1 MLLYENILS
10 LCKQRGI
17 SITRLSVDIGV
28 GNSAPTKW
36 KRGSIPRMD
45 TLEKIADYF
54 GVSVSFLL
62 SSHDSP
68 DTFKMGNVSGS
79 SAVAQGVSGQT
90 INVSSGGSVSSGGNS
105 ELEEELIRI
114 FRTLDL
120 RGQTAVMTC
129 LYEQEERRGK
139 L

>member
-1 MLLYENILS
+1 
-10 LCKQRGI
+10 
-17 SITRLSVDIGV
+17 
-28 GNSAPTKW
+28 
-36 KRGSIPRMD
+36 
-45 TLEKIADYF
+45 
-54 GVSVSFLL
+54 
-62 SSHDSP
+62 
-68 DTFKMGNVSGS
+68 MGNVSGS